1 MTKNFPK
8 VFLIFV
14 LPLLVALGLA
24 SCANSEQTGSVSFAV
39 TPELARFVSAANA
52 SLEFDALL
60 EDGTQLDNQEK
71 TYTITV
77 SLSGGYTDSQTNL
90 LRKQNGKRLRVER
103 VKNRLSLMRF
113 PQA

>member
-39 TPELARFVSAANA
+39 TPELARFVLTSND
-52 SLEFDALL
+52 SLEYDALL
-60 EDGTQLDNQEK
+60 EDGTQFGTQEK

-77 SLSGGYTDSQTNL
+77 SLSGGYTDSQTETFTQEELNF
-90 LRKQNGKRLRVER
+90 
-103 VKNRLSLMRF
+103 SSSF
-113 PQA
+113 